1 VSLEQLQRI
10 ISGEDRGAEVA
21 HLIGMRMVAADA
33 GRVTFELDVGPQHS
47 SPPGNLH
54 GGILCDLADG
64 AMGCAVVSLLE
75 DGQSFAT
82 VELKIN
88 FLKPVW
94 EGTLTA
100 VGEVLKAGRTL
111 TLCECRVTDAGGSLV
126 AFATSTCMT
135 VEPRVN

>member
-10 ISGEDRGAEVA
+10 ISGDERGAEVA
-21 HLIGMRMVAADA
+21 HLIGMRMVAAEP
-33 GRVTFELDVGPQHS
+33 GRVTFELDVGPQHT

-100 VGEVLKAGRTL
+100 VGRVLKAGRTL